1 MAFDCEGEIPE
12 MIETVVINVVYGV
25 LGLLIGLLAMK
36 AGYYFLDSA
45 TPFNTSTELKNGNL
59 AVGVAVAG
67 IFIGLGL
74 CIGLLVGLSLN

>member
-1 MAFDCEGEIPE
+1 M
-12 MIETVVINVVYGV
+12 METAVINVVYGV
-25 LGLLIGLLAMK
+25 VGVLIGLLSMK

-45 TPFNTSTELKNGNL
+45 TPFNTATELKNGNL

-74 CIGLLVGLSLN
+74 CVGLLIGLSLN